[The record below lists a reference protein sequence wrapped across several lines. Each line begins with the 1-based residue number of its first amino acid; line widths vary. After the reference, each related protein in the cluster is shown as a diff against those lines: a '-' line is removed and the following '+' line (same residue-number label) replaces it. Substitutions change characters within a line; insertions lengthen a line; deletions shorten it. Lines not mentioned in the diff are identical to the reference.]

1 MLFCILHGQRD
12 LLFRVSGWA
21 NFDAEGTLL
30 AYAALGFPIQDRN
43 PKDYKRINKA
53 MIQFF
58 QESVNYV
65 NLPVTSLMIMTLLY
79 WVMVM
84 IGVFGFDS
92 FDLDFDASPDIDIDA
107 GFGIDANTG
116 LDAAPA
122 TSIGSGRSTTGN
134 DGFLRTV
141 FEFFY
146 LGEVP
151 IVIIG
156 SFFILFFWISTFVS
170 NHVFN
175 MDQSFL
181 RSMLWLSPN
190 LVISLVCTRI
200 SMIPFAILFKKPP
213 PENIRREEM
222 YGLIGF
228 ITTSEVTDTFGQM
241 EIKLE
246 NEPEMRINVR
256 TNPGESLARG
266 DAAKII
272 SFNNS
277 NGTFLVELTKWEKSL
292 DG

>member
-1 MLFCILHGQRD
+1 
-12 LLFRVSGWA
+12 
-21 NFDAEGTLL
+21 
-30 AYAALGFPIQDRN
+30 
-43 PKDYKRINKA
+43 

-58 QESVNYV
+58 HESVNYV
-65 NLPVTSLMIMTLLY
+65 NLPVTTLMIMTLLY

-84 IGVFGFDS
+84 VGVFGFDS
-92 FDLDFDASPDIDIDA
+92 FDFDFDASPDVDIDA
-107 GFGIDANTG
+107 GFGIDASTG

-122 TSIGSGRSTTGN
+122 TTLGGGSSATGN
-134 DGFLRTV
+134 DGFLRAV

-156 SFFILFFWISTFVS
+156 TFFMLFFWISTFVS
-170 NHVFN
+170 NHFFN

-190 LVISLVCTRI
+190 LLISLVCTRI
-200 SMIPFAILFKKPP
+200 SMIPFAMLFRKPP

-222 YGLIGF
+222 YGLVGL
-228 ITTSEVTDTFGQM
+228 ITTSEVTETFGQM

-256 TNPGESLARG
+256 TNPGESLTQG

>member
-1 MLFCILHGQRD
+1 
-12 LLFRVSGWA
+12 
-21 NFDAEGTLL
+21 
-30 AYAALGFPIQDRN
+30 
-43 PKDYKRINKA
+43 
-53 MIQFF
+53 MIEFF

-65 NLPVTSLMIMTLLY
+65 NLPVTTLMIMTLLY

-92 FDLDFDASPDIDIDA
+92 FDLDFDASPDVDLDA
-107 GFGIDANTG
+107 GFGIDASTG

-122 TSIGSGRSTTGN
+122 TSLGGGSSTTGN
-134 DGFLRTV
+134 DGFLRAA

-156 SFFILFFWISTFVS
+156 TFFMLFFWIATFVS
-170 NHVFN
+170 NHFFN
-175 MDQSFL
+175 MNESFL
-181 RSMLWLSPN
+181 KSMLWLSPN

-200 SMIPFAILFKKPP
+200 SMIPFAILFRKPP

-222 YGLIGF
+222 YGLIGI

-241 EIKLE
+241 EINLE

-256 TNPGESLARG
+256 TNPGETLALG

>member
-1 MLFCILHGQRD
+1 
-12 LLFRVSGWA
+12 
-21 NFDAEGTLL
+21 
-30 AYAALGFPIQDRN
+30 
-43 PKDYKRINKA
+43 

-58 QESVNYV
+58 HESVNYV
-65 NLPVTSLMIMTLLY
+65 NLPVTTLMIMTLLY

-84 IGVFGFDS
+84 VGVFGFDS
-92 FDLDFDASPDIDIDA
+92 FDFDFDASPDVDIDA
-107 GFGIDANTG
+107 GFGIDESTG

-122 TSIGSGRSTTGN
+122 TSLGGGSSATGN
-134 DGFLRTV
+134 DGFLRAV

-156 SFFILFFWISTFVS
+156 TFFMLFFWISTFVS
-170 NHVFN
+170 NHFFN

-190 LVISLVCTRI
+190 LLISLVCTRI
-200 SMIPFAILFKKPP
+200 SMIPFAMLFRKPP

-222 YGLIGF
+222 YGLVGL
-228 ITTSEVTDTFGQM
+228 ITTSEVTESFGQM

-256 TNPGESLARG
+256 TNPGESLTQG

>member
-1 MLFCILHGQRD
+1 MI
-12 LLFRVSGWA
+12 
-21 NFDAEGTLL
+21 NF
-30 AYAALGFPIQDRN
+30 FH
-43 PKDYKRINKA
+43 
-53 MIQFF
+53 
-58 QESVNYV
+58 ESVNYV
-65 NLPVTSLMIMTLLY
+65 NLPVTTLMIMTLLY

-92 FDLDFDASPDIDIDA
+92 FDLDFDASSDVDIDA

-116 LDAAPA
+116 LEAAPA
-122 TSIGSGRSTTGN
+122 TSLGGGSSATGN
-134 DGFLRTV
+134 DGFFRTV

-156 SFFILFFWISTFVS
+156 TFFMLFFWIATFVS
-170 NHVFN
+170 NHFFN
-175 MDQSFL
+175 MDQYFL

-190 LVISLVCTRI
+190 LLISLACTRI
-200 SMIPFAILFKKPP
+200 SMIPFAMLFRKPP

-222 YGLIGF
+222 YGVIGQ

-241 EIKLE
+241 EINSE
-246 NEPEMRINVR
+246 NEPEMRVNVR
-256 TNPGESLARG
+256 TNPGETLSQG

-277 NGTFLVELTKWEKSL
+277 NGTFLVELTKWEKSV

>member
-1 MLFCILHGQRD
+1 
-12 LLFRVSGWA
+12 
-21 NFDAEGTLL
+21 
-30 AYAALGFPIQDRN
+30 
-43 PKDYKRINKA
+43 
-53 MIQFF
+53 MIEFF

-65 NLPVTSLMIMTLLY
+65 NLPVTTLMIMTLLY

-92 FDLDFDASPDIDIDA
+92 FDLDFDASPDVDLDA
-107 GFGIDANTG
+107 GFGIDASTG

-122 TSIGSGRSTTGN
+122 TSLGGGSSTTGN
-134 DGFLRTV
+134 DGFLRAV

-156 SFFILFFWISTFVS
+156 TFFMLFFWIATFVS
-170 NHVFN
+170 NHFFN
-175 MDQSFL
+175 MNESFL
-181 RSMLWLSPN
+181 KSMLWLSPN

-200 SMIPFAILFKKPP
+200 SMIPFAILFRKPP

-222 YGLIGF
+222 YGLIGI

-241 EIKLE
+241 EINLE

-256 TNPGESLARG
+256 TNPGETLALG